1 MNGQYR
7 EKIRVGSI
15 VEIVEKKNQL
25 TGKLTKG
32 EVVRILTQKKY
43 HSHGIKEYCGITLA
57 SGGLIFWSFF
67 FNAFTILPL

>member
-43 HSHGIKEYCGITLA
+43 HSHGIKVQLT
-57 SGGLIFWSFF
+57 
-67 FNAFTILPL
+67 T

>member
-32 EVVRILTQKKY
+32 EVVRTQKKY
-43 HSHGIKEYCGITLA
+43 HSHGIKVQLTTGKIGRVQKIY
-57 SGGLIFWSFF
+57 
-67 FNAFTILPL
+67 N

>member
-43 HSHGIKEYCGITLA
+43 HSHGIKVQLTTGKIGRVQKIY
-57 SGGLIFWSFF
+57 
-67 FNAFTILPL
+67 N